1 VKVLLDT
8 NILLRLRATQA
19 PEHVDVVRAVSALL
33 VRGDEPMIAAQVLV
47 EFWVVATRPVN
58 VNGFG
63 WTVAQTHA
71 AILSFQ
77 AQFALLEDTPAV
89 LRRWMALVVTNGVE
103 GKRAHDARV
112 AATML
117 VHGVSTVLTL
127 NPKDFDDFHG
137 IAVLRPSD
145 L

>member
-1 VKVLLDT
+1 MRVLLDT
-8 NILLRLRATQA
+8 NILLRLVATQA
-19 PEHVDVVRAVSALL
+19 PEHADVVRAISTLL
-33 VRGDEPMIAAQVLV
+33 ARGDEPTVAAQILV
-47 EFWVVATRPVN
+47 EFWVVATRPVG

-77 AQFALLEDTPAV
+77 TQFALLEDTPAV
-89 LRRWMALVVTNGVE
+89 LTHWMRLVVASGVQ
-103 GKRAHDARV
+103 GKRAHNARL

-117 VHGVSTVLTL
+117 AHGVSTVLTL

-137 IAVLRPSD
+137 IVVLHPRD